1 MSDALKICHVNL
13 ARGFRGGERQTELLI
28 RALSGQ
34 GIRQKLIARKDQPLA
49 RRCADVN
56 GLEIAEIG
64 KPFGWHW
71 QAGKDWL
78 LHAHEAKAVR
88 FAHRCYRKCGSP
100 YILTRRVDNVPG
112 DRQSTRSAHQDAAAV
127 VAISAAIRKVLLDY
141 EPKLEKQPGID
152 IVPSVCGMMQAD
164 QAAVAQLKQRWS
176 GDFVVGHVG
185 ALDNSQKG
193 QYYLIEAARALS
205 VSHPQVR
212 FVLLGAGKDE
222 TAFKTQAKGLGNIVF
237 EGHVTNVADYL
248 AAFDLFAFP
257 SLHEGLG
264 STLLDAMSFGLAI
277 VASDVDGIPEI
288 IKHEDNGLLVPPA
301 DAAQLQQALVR
312 LIEDD
317 DLCAKLGRNGLQ
329 RVSEY
334 TPEIMARSYLD
345 IYRSIAKGMR
355 DLNE

>member
-1 MSDALKICHVNL
+1 MENAL
-13 ARGFRGGERQTELLI
+13 
-28 RALSGQ
+28 
-34 GIRQKLIARKDQPLA
+34 
-49 RRCADVN
+49 
-56 GLEIAEIG
+56 
-64 KPFGWHW
+64 
-71 QAGKDWL
+71 
-78 LHAHEAKAVR
+78 
-88 FAHRCYRKCGSP
+88 
-100 YILTRRVDNVPG
+100 
-112 DRQSTRSAHQDAAAV
+112 